1 MEKRRRLALHWKIV
15 IGLVLGVIV
24 GIAIDRLWTGQTWAS
39 IGVNDPRAFMA
50 GRGNETFASGVA
62 SEANAE
68 AGFVAGTVRFIV
80 NANTLIGQLFFR
92 SLRFIAVPIVIC
104 SLTVGVASLGDLKR
118 LGRIGGK
125 TVGFFVFT
133 TAISIAVGLTIADTA
148 SPGER
153 IDPAAR
159 AEMTAKYQSNVEVS
173 RGRTS
178 EVPSFWQQGLDLVP
192 PNPFQALATAQMLQV
207 IVAAM
212 ALGAALTMIPSSKSG
227 PVIAIFDALT
237 DAIVML
243 VNTIMRLA
251 PIAVFTLVAPAIVIM
266 GLDVLKAVGVYCVV
280 VIVGLATIMLIV
292 YPLVLRFV
300 AGVGFVRFFRA
311 LSPAMLTAFSSSSSN
326 ATLPVTISCA
336 INRLGVS
343 ERIASFA
350 CPLGATINMAGTAM
364 YQGVATVFIAQM
376 YGMDLTIGQLAVI
389 VLTATL
395 AGIGTPGIPG
405 AGVVMLVIVLES
417 VGVPPDG
424 IAVILGVDRLLDMCR
439 TVVNV
444 TGDAAAAA
452 VVAKTEGEL
461 LSEAEVEKRLA
472 EGRIPD

>member
-1 MEKRRRLALHWKIV
+1 MADQKKLALHWKIV
-15 IGLVLGVIV
+15 IGLALGVAV
-24 GIAIDRLWTGQTWAS
+24 GVLLDRFWTLGTWSS
-39 IGVNDPRAFMA
+39 IGVNDPKSFMA
-50 GRGNETFASGVA
+50 KRAGEVFASGVA

-68 AGFVAGTVRFIV
+68 AGFVAGAVRFIA

-92 SLRFIAVPIVIC
+92 SLRFIAVPIVLC

-125 TVGFFVFT
+125 TIAFFVLT
-133 TAISIAVGLTIADTA
+133 TAISIAIGLTITDVVAPGKQI
-148 SPGER
+148 SPE
-153 IDPAAR
+153 AR
-159 AEMTAKYQSNVEVS
+159 AEMTAQYKSNVEASV
-173 RGRTS
+173 GRTS

-212 ALGAALTMIPSSKSG
+212 ALGAALTMIPQTKSG
-227 PVIAIFDALT
+227 PVIAFFDALT
-237 DAIVML
+237 EAIVML
-243 VNTIMRLA
+243 VNAIMRLA
-251 PIAVFTLVAPAIVIM
+251 PIAAFCLVAPAIVIM
-266 GLDVLKAVGVYCVV
+266 GLDVLSAVGVYCLVLV
-280 VIVGLATIMLIV
+280 GGLAIVMLVVYPIMLRV
-292 YPLVLRFV
+292 FG
-300 AGVGFVRFFRA
+300 GVGFARFFKA
-311 LSPAMLTAFSSSSSN
+311 MSPAMLTAFSSSSSN
-326 ATLPVTISCA
+326 ATLPVTISCS
-336 INRLGVS
+336 IKRLGVS
-343 ERIASFA
+343 ERIASFV

-376 YGMDLTIGQLAVI
+376 YELDLTIGQQAIV

-417 VGVPPDG
+417 VGVPAEG
-424 IAVILGVDRLLDMCR
+424 IAVILGVDRILDMCR
-439 TVVNV
+439 TVVNI

-461 LSEAEVEKRLA
+461 LTEAEVATRNA
-472 EGRIPD
+472 E

>member
-50 GRGNETFASGVA
+50 GRGNENFASGVA
-62 SEANAE
+62 SEANAS
-68 AGFVAGTVRFIV
+68 AGFVAGAVRFLV
-80 NANTLIGQLFFR
+80 NTNTLIGQLFFR

-104 SLTVGVASLGDLKR
+104 SLTIGVASLGDLKR

-133 TAISIAVGLTIADTA
+133 TAISIAVGLTIADIA

-159 AEMTAKYQSNVEVS
+159 AEMTAKYQSNVEAS

-266 GLDVLKAVGVYCVV
+266 GLDVLKAVGVYCLV
-280 VIVGLATIMLIV
+280 VIVGLAAIMLIV
-292 YPLVLRFV
+292 YPLVLRLV